1 MINQK
6 KAYILASLTILFWST
21 SATAFKIGLN
31 QTNYISL
38 LFYSILIAVIV
49 LFLIV
54 LAQGKLDHFKKYNT
68 KDYINSAFVGFL
80 NPFLY
85 YTVLFK
91 AYTMLPAQ
99 IAQPLNFVWPITL
112 VLLSIP
118 ILKQPITAKVF
129 IAMLISFAGV
139 FFISSQGNILNLDF
153 SSPLGI
159 FLALG
164 SSVVWALFWIFNMKD
179 KRDEV
184 VKLFLNFFF
193 AFIFILIY
201 AIIEKSPFVINS
213 IAVFS
218 SIYIGIFEMGVTFVL
233 WLLALQAA
241 GRAEKVGTLI
251 YLTPFCSLLF
261 IHFILKEKIYTTT
274 LVGLLLIVAGIII
287 QNYKKKDQ
295 SYETQI

>member
-6 KAYILASLTILFWST
+6 RAYVLAGLTILFWST
-21 SATAFKIGLN
+21 SATAFKIGLT
-31 QTNYISL
+31 QTNNLIL
-38 LFYSILIAVIV
+38 LFYSILVAVIV

-54 LAQGKLDHFKKYNT
+54 LVQGKLNHLKKYT
-68 KDYINSAFVGFL
+68 RKDYFNSAIVGFL

-91 AYTMLPAQ
+91 AYTLLPAQ

-118 ILKQPITAKVF
+118 ILKQPITIKAF
-129 IAMLISFAGV
+129 IAMLISFIGV
-139 FFISSQGNILNLDF
+139 FFISSQGNVLDFDF

-184 VKLFLNFFF
+184 VKLFLNFSF
-193 AFIFILIY
+193 AFVFILIY
-201 AIIEKSPFVINS
+201 AIIDNIPFAVNN

-261 IHFILKEKIYTTT
+261 IHFVLKEKIFLTTII
-274 LVGLLLIVAGIII
+274 GLLLIVTGIII
-287 QNYKKKDQ
+287 QNYKKK
-295 SYETQI
+295 TII